1 MVGVDLNIPSLIKEP
16 SLLLIIP
23 VLILAFIIS
32 KLIPVFFIRRWFDN
46 KTTIASAFL
55 LTSTLSLV
63 IASAK
68 IAEQLNTISSEMS
81 GILILSA
88 IITCV
93 FVPIIFKKMFPIPD
107 EANRKIDIAL
117 IGKNQLTIPIVQNL
131 SPHLYNVTL
140 YYRKDLG
147 DKRNL
152 SDHITV
158 VEIANYEEQLLER
171 LGLFNQDIVVCSR

>member
-1 MVGVDLNIPSLIKEP
+1 M
-16 SLLLIIP
+16 
-23 VLILAFIIS
+23 
-32 KLIPVFFIRRWFDN
+32 
-46 KTTIASAFL
+46 
-55 LTSTLSLV
+55 V

-93 FVPIIFKKMFPIPD
+93 CTDYFQENVSIPD

-171 LGLFNQDIVVCSR
+171 LGLFNQDIVVCSANDDKS

>member
-1 MVGVDLNIPSLIKEP
+1 M
-16 SLLLIIP
+16 
-23 VLILAFIIS
+23 
-32 KLIPVFFIRRWFDN
+32 
-46 KTTIASAFL
+46 
-55 LTSTLSLV
+55 
-63 IASAK
+63 
-68 IAEQLNTISSEMS
+68 
-81 GILILSA
+81 
-88 IITCV
+88 CV
-93 FVPIIFKKMFPIPD
+93 CTDYFQENVSNSD

-171 LGLFNQDIVVCSR
+171 LGLFNQDIVVCSANDDSLNRDVAKLAKAHDVKRVICRLENSNEDEEMKGEGIEVFSISLVIKSSYKA